1 VHALWTKIVKPERTG
16 VVGQSSSR
24 TIREHSSF
32 GSHNPFW
39 TVQNR
44 TTGYLLTFVASPTI
58 GLLAS
63 FAKEDRDGARLFVR
77 YDDVIF
83 AVAI

>member
-1 VHALWTKIVKPERTG
+1 MHAFWTKIVKPERIQL
-16 VVGQSSSR
+16 VGQFPSR
-24 TIREHSSF
+24 AIREQSSF

-39 TVQNR
+39 TVKNR
-44 TTGYLLTFVASPTI
+44 TTGHLPPFVASHTI

-63 FAKEDRDGARLFVR
+63 FAKEDRDGARFVVR
-77 YDDVIF
+77 YDDVIV